1 MTEQPP
7 SLWIAPIKQGRE
19 TGWMVA
25 DYAARGAVEYVL
37 RTDLTD
43 AAPEL
48 LAACKALQM
57 EANARGC
64 GFKFV
69 DDLLKRLDT

>member
-1 MTEQPP
+1 MTDQPA

-19 TGWMVA
+19 TGYMVA
-25 DYAARGAVEYVL
+25 DYAARGAMEYVVRSPL
-37 RTDLTD
+37 VD

-69 DDLLKRLDT
+69 DELMKRLDT